1 MYRLLLCVFPLPVG
15 EERAVM
21 ARLFDTT
28 VADYTMGSPT
38 FGKPIGN
45 VLVGGGTR
53 ARSDDQVCVAQM
65 QSTIGTKYSGTFSI
79 IVHF

>member
-1 MYRLLLCVFPLPVG
+1 
-15 EERAVM
+15 M

-38 FGKPIGN
+38 FGKPLGN

-53 ARSDDQVCVAQM
+53 ARSDDLVRALWSECSQRCDDRQP
-65 QSTIGTKYSGTFSI
+65 
-79 IVHF
+79 